1 MFWFQCLVF
10 EDAPNGVRAACL
22 AGMPSVMVPDD
33 IIVPELR
40 KEATIVLKTLLDLK
54 LEEFGLPAFNDP

>member
-1 MFWFQCLVF
+1 
-10 EDAPNGVRAACL
+10 
-22 AGMPSVMVPDD
+22 MPSVMVPDD

>member
-1 MFWFQCLVF
+1 M
-10 EDAPNGVRAACL
+10 RAACL